1 MCVMDIEVRTDG
13 DASELLWRQ
22 YGAELVRFASVLVGP
37 EDSQDVAVEAVL
49 RASRRVRHVDET
61 AHRAYLHRAVANQ
74 AKNWARGRSRRWRRD
89 LAGVGPASTFASDPQ
104 IDVRRAVAALSLLQ
118 RAVVFLVYW
127 ADMTERDAAEFLGI
141 SPGSVRQHMVRAR
154 ANLRKALDD

>member
-1 MCVMDIEVRTDG
+1 MCVMDIEVRAEG
-13 DASELLWRQ
+13 DASERLWRQ
-22 YGAELVRFASVLVGP
+22 YGEELVRFASVLVGP
-37 EDSQDVAVEAVL
+37 GDAHDVAVEAVL
-49 RASRRVRHVDET
+49 RASRRLGQVEET

-74 AKNWARGRSRRWRRD
+74 AKNWARSRSRRWRRD
-89 LAGVGPASTFASDPQ
+89 LAGVGPASTGASDPQ
-104 IDVRRAVAALSLLQ
+104 LDVRRAVAALSVLQ